1 METAGI
7 SFIAIILSP
16 IAGFFLQF
24 YWKELRKEIFGILG
38 CLFIHFF
45 FCFSIEDKSSVAYLL
60 SLIYFT
66 YCIFAFW
73 TMDIK
78 EKVLRQVLITIT
90 TLPMIVGYL
99 EALIVGCVALGM
111 K

>member
-7 SFIAIILSP
+7 SFIVVLLSP
-16 IAGFFLQF
+16 IAGFLFQF
-24 YWKELRKEIFGILG
+24 DWKEFRKEILGVLG

-45 FCFSIEDKSSVAYLL
+45 LCFSIEDKSSVAYLL
-60 SLIYFT
+60 SLVYFT
-66 YCIFAFW
+66 YCLLAFW

-78 EKVLRQVLITIT
+78 GKTIRNVMMT
-90 TLPMIVGYL
+90 VSALPMVIGYL
-99 EALIVGCVALGM
+99 GALTVGMFVLQM